1 MKKKI
6 FDNEMRLI
14 AEKGR
19 WQLLKL
25 ERNIKFWQK
34 VQWVQLPFSKWNLIM
49 NENIR
54 FTIKSIFGKQFQTS
68 CL

>member
-34 VQWVQLPFSKWNLIM
+34 VQ
-49 NENIR
+49 
-54 FTIKSIFGKQFQTS
+54 
-68 CL
+68 